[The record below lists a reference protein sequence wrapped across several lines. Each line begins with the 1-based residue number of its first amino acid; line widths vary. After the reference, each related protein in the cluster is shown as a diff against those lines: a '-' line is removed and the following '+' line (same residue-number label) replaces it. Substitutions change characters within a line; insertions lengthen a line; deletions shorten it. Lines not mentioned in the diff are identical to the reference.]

1 MYIDANGIK
10 YRKILI
16 DTKSGRTCP
25 KDRDIY
31 HKVICA
37 SLCWLERVQQQP
49 SATIQSERGLEHHQA
64 GSVGRS
70 RQALP
75 KNPSEWVLWLCSYVY
90 QDETCNLLL
99 LIKSDPNRWLFSI
112 VAGILAH
119 SVAEDAQLCFSMAVY
134 GIVSSVVLY
143 PCLLHLNTKEARFE
157 CTLLLRRALFS
168 KKRVL

>member
-1 MYIDANGIK
+1 MCFLVLV
-10 YRKILI
+10 RKGAATAFGHN
-16 DTKSGRTCP
+16 TKREGSGASSGRFRGHVKTGSA
-25 KDRDIY
+25 K
-31 HKVICA
+31 KSV
-37 SLCWLERVQQQP
+37 RV
-49 SATIQSERGLEHHQA
+49 G
-64 GSVGRS
+64 
-70 RQALP
+70 ALVMF
-75 KNPSEWVLWLCSYVY
+75 VLYVH
-90 QDETCNLLL
+90 QDETCSLLL

-168 KKRVL
+168 KTNGYFETKK